1 MRDNLSLFTKT
12 DFYIGLVR
20 ALLIPTVLFYFL
32 GLKVAFL
39 TYISVRF
46 CIKQIICKRMLN

>member
-20 ALLIPTVLFYFL
+20 ALLIPLVLYHFL

-39 TYISVRF
+39 TYVSVRF